1 MLRVERKFKTYKSR
15 KLYIYD
21 DKKVIDILM
30 PWWGWY
36 AHNKPQKDWQEHE
49 EEIRKITMEN
59 LYWLLGRDN
68 DKEGWEEL
76 IGLWDTGRHVAGVPV
91 NELPDSMFH
100 SNEEK
105 QIALNSFENK

>member
-49 EEIRKITMEN
+49 DEIRKITMEN

-76 IGLWDTGRHVAGVPV
+76 IGLWDTGRHVAGVPIDH
-91 NELPDSMFH
+91 LPDSMFH
-100 SNEEK
+100 SKEEK
-105 QIALNSFENK
+105 QLALNSFENK